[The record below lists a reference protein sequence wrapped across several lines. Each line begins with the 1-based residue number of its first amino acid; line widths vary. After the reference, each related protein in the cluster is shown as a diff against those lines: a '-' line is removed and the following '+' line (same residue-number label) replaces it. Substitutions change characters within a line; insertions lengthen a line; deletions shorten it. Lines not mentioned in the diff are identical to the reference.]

1 MWREGVQGGRQS
13 EAGAAVQQ
21 ANVGTPM
28 EHPACTD
35 ASLDTPARS
44 LAITAHLRRH
54 LLGRQH
60 GAGPAAPQ
68 AGALRG
74 LWIWSAAGL
83 DHPWQAE

>member
-1 MWREGVQGGRQS
+1 MWRAGVQAGGRARRGQPFS
-13 EAGAAVQQ
+13 GPTWAL
-21 ANVGTPM
+21 M

-44 LAITAHLRRH
+44 LAITVHLRRH
-54 LLGRQH
+54 LLGQQH
-60 GAGPAAPQ
+60 GAGPAAPR

-74 LWIWSAAGL
+74 LCIWSAAGL